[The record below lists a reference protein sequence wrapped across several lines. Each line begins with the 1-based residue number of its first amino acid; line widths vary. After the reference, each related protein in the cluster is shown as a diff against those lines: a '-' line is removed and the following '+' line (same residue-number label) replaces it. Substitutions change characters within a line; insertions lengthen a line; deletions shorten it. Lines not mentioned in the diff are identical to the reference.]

1 MSGPT
6 WEWREAEDVMAEI
19 RGSQIME
26 GRIESDGL
34 YLTFSDQR
42 VLVIVGLPAFGV
54 ALVQSDK
61 VTH

>member
-1 MSGPT
+1 MSDPT

-19 RGSQIME
+19 TGSQIME
-26 GRIESDGL
+26 GKIDANEL
-34 YLTFSDQR
+34 YLKFADQR
-42 VLVIVGLPAFGV
+42 VLVIVGLPALGV